1 MDSIANKSKFIISH
15 SNDFTIDNYRH
26 LLKLAHQ
33 NWPLVNYDS
42 IPFEKSFLLWRH
54 DCDAS
59 LNRALAIGKVEN
71 EEGVSATYFVNPH
84 SRFYNLFER
93 KQLHILFELLDLGH
107 EIALH
112 FDCMFYDTKDK
123 SELVSQLESEAD
135 LLEKLFNKR
144 PTAFSFH
151 VPNSKHFTFEEESY
165 AGMLNCYSSFFKEKV
180 AYCSDSNGIWRFKN
194 LKDVLIQK
202 ETLGLQVATHPMWWH
217 DEPMTPR
224 QRVFRGVFGRADAT
238 ISFMDNTIEEDGRAN
253 SCTIPKQLAFLREN
267 NFPSY
272 SLFDQL
278 FHLRQYNEL
287 QIILWSFLFKEINQI
302 SKAEIKK
309 QNLEKTNYK
318 KIDLMSPS
326 FFQTKI
332 EDFEKIFRCSWMIV
346 SGQTK
351 KRMEDIF
358 YNTQKLI
365 SGEDQVHDDGVMC
378 LELLTIIVNL
388 IKFNKTKK
396 SKKNKI

>member
-1 MDSIANKSKFIISH
+1 
-15 SNDFTIDNYRH
+15 
-26 LLKLAHQ
+26 
-33 NWPLVNYDS
+33 
-42 IPFEKSFLLWRH
+42 
-54 DCDAS
+54 
-59 LNRALAIGKVEN
+59 
-71 EEGVSATYFVNPH
+71 
-84 SRFYNLFER
+84 
-93 KQLHILFELLDLGH
+93 
-107 EIALH
+107 
-112 FDCMFYDTKDK
+112 
-123 SELVSQLESEAD
+123 
-135 LLEKLFNKR
+135 
-144 PTAFSFH
+144 
-151 VPNSKHFTFEEESY
+151 
-165 AGMLNCYSSFFKEKV
+165 
-180 AYCSDSNGIWRFKN
+180 
-194 LKDVLIQK
+194 
-202 ETLGLQVATHPMWWH
+202 
-217 DEPMTPR
+217 MTPR

-238 ISFMDNTIEEDGRAN
+238 ISFMDNTIEEDGREN
-253 SCTIPKQLAFLREN
+253 SCAIPEQLAFLREN

-287 QIILWSFLFKEINQI
+287 QIILWSFLFKEIHQI

-309 QNLEKTNYK
+309 QNLKKTNYK

-326 FFQTKI
+326 FFKTKI

-351 KRMEDIF
+351 KRMEDVL

-388 IKFNKTKK
+388 IKFSKTKK